1 MVAQRIGARER
12 PSMANTRHSEPNR
25 EAMLR
30 RVAIVLSSLPT
41 DVASGLLG
49 SIDPKTKQAV
59 RRTMHSL
66 EDVDPLERRRALRA
80 FRVLLQERPSE
91 NSTGA
96 AQLGQ
101 DEAVIGDSA
110 AADQPKSRVVSSA
123 TGERHDSESDSSP
136 LAFLGDVD
144 DDTLVGLLAAER
156 AQTIALVL
164 ASIAPPQAA
173 RVLPRL
179 SPQVQSDAL
188 SRIGR
193 LDDVSETAVA
203 EVAEHFRNRVA
214 GHSGT
219 HHRANGRRALNA
231 ILAALPSAAA
241 DSTATT
247 QGKSVREEEVT
258 DRPVA
263 QPITAASFPSAN
275 IPAIDLTH
283 KLRVAEHTWPAAGSH
298 ANQEAQSTDVSPI
311 DEVHAEQS
319 RIDAALRSQ
328 DEQGAVEQ
336 AGTPVDSTA
345 SLDSTDAIHQCL
357 LSLSPIDLC
366 RALGRVETR
375 HAMLALC
382 GLPNYVAEAVFE
394 ILPRAQA
401 KQVRIKMN
409 SLGSLHLREID
420 EAKEKVAH
428 ASMAANGERSSQVP
442 LAA

>member
-12 PSMANTRHSEPNR
+12 PWMANTRHSESNR

-41 DVASGLLG
+41 NVASGLLG

-66 EDVDPLERRRALRA
+66 EDVDPLERRRALQA
-80 FRVLLQERPSE
+80 FRVLLTERPTE
-91 NSTGA
+91 NSIEPAQTGP
-96 AQLGQ
+96 
-101 DEAVIGDSA
+101 DEVVIGNTA
-110 AADQPKSRVVSSA
+110 AGDQPKSRVVSSSA
-123 TGERHDSESDSSP
+123 GERRESQSDSSP

-193 LDDVSETAVA
+193 LDDVPETTVA
-203 EVAEHFRNRVA
+203 EVAEHFRDRVA

-231 ILAALPSAAA
+231 ILAALPSAAT

-247 QGKSVREEEVT
+247 HGEPVREEEVT

-263 QPITAASFPSAN
+263 QPIAGANFPSAS

-283 KLRVAEHTWPAAGSH
+283 KLRVADHTWPAAESH
-298 ANQEAQSTDVSPI
+298 ANQDVQSTDVSPI

-319 RIDAALRSQ
+319 RIDPALQSQ
-328 DEQGAVEQ
+328 DEQGAVE
-336 AGTPVDSTA
+336 PVDSA
-345 SLDSTDAIHQCL
+345 AGLDSTDAIHQCL
-357 LSLSPIDLC
+357 LRLSPKDLC

-375 HAMLALC
+375 NAMLALC
-382 GLPNYVAEAVFE
+382 GLPNHVAESVFE

-428 ASMAANGERSSQVP
+428 ASIAADGEQSSQVP